1 MAEFYVDNTVRPR
14 RSLLS
19 VPAINLRALAKLGSL
34 DCDGVIF
41 DLEDSV
47 APEMKDEARDNLLTF
62 FTQTPLIGRETMIRI
77 NPVSTNVG
85 RDDLKAVIAC
95 QPDAVLLP
103 KVEQPSDI
111 HDAADVLA
119 EADAADTLKIWAM
132 IETPKGI
139 LNVAAIAEAS
149 HTLGARLGGFVIG
162 LNDLRKE
169 TRVPAQTGRTYLVPW
184 LMQVVLAARAYGLEV
199 IDSVSNDFRDLDGF
213 AAECA
218 QGRAM
223 GFDGKML
230 IHPAQI
236 QPANRAFAPDEDA
249 LAEAH
254 EIIAAFAKPE
264 SVGLNVINSNGRMI
278 ERLHVGQATRLVAL
292 AAIIDQ
298 RKAEKA

>member
-1 MAEFYVDNTVRPR
+1 MADFYFNNTARPR

-19 VPAINLRALAKLGSL
+19 VPAINLRALDRLKTL

-47 APEMKDEARDNLLTF
+47 APHLKDEARSNLLTF
-62 FTQTPLIGRETMIRI
+62 FKNTPLSGREAIIRI
-77 NPVSTNVG
+77 NPASTPVG
-85 RDDLKAVIAC
+85 QQDIAAVLEC
-95 QPDAVLLP
+95 GPDAILLP
-103 KVEQPSDI
+103 KVEQPAQI
-111 HDAADVLA
+111 QDVAELLS
-119 EADAADTLKIWAM
+119 EADAHETLKIWAM

-139 LNVAAIAEAS
+139 LNAAAIAESS
-149 HTLGARLGGFVIG
+149 HTSGARLGAFVVG

-169 TRVPAQTGRTYLVPW
+169 TRVPAEQERTYLIPW
-184 LMQVVLAARAYGLEV
+184 LMQIVLAARAYGLDV
-199 IDSVSNDFRDLDGF
+199 IDSVSNDFRDLDAF
-213 AAECA
+213 ARECD

-236 QPANRAFAPDEDA
+236 EAANEAFAPSSDALEDA
-249 LAEAH
+249 R

-278 ERLHVGQATRLVAL
+278 ERLHVGQAERLVAMATL
-292 AAIIDQ
+292 IEQ
-298 RKAEKA
+298 RKAEKS